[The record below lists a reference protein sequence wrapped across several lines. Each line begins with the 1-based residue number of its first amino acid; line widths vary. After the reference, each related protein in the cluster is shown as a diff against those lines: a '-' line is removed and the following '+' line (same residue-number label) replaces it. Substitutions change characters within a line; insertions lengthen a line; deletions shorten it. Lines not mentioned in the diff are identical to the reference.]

1 MSDRFLDKAYSASDS
16 AEALYDAWAATYDAE
31 LGENGYVTPARCAKA
46 LAAHSRDLAA
56 PILDFGCGTG
66 LSGLALKLA
75 GFETL
80 DGVDVSADMLKGA
93 AAKDIYRTLS
103 QIAPSTPLTHPKGHY
118 AAITCIGVIGTGAAP
133 VEVFDLVMDGL
144 ATGGLTVLS
153 LNDHALAEPR
163 FEAKLASYTDTGRAQ
178 LLFQDYGPH
187 IPGINLNA
195 NVYVLE
201 KT

>member
-1 MSDRFLDKAYSASDS
+1 MREVNFRTIDKLFIKMSINDKFWVIG
-16 AEALYDAWAATYDAE
+16 ALFF
-31 LGENGYVTPARCAKA
+31 
-46 LAAHSRDLAA
+46 
-56 PILDFGCGTG
+56 I
-66 LSGLALKLA
+66 
-75 GFETL
+75 
-80 DGVDVSADMLKGA
+80 
-93 AAKDIYRTLS
+93 
-103 QIAPSTPLTHPKGHY
+103 
-118 AAITCIGVIGTGAAP
+118 AITCIGVIGTGAAP

-163 FEAKLASYTDTGRAQ
+163 FEAKLASYMSTGRAK